1 MLSYLIFSLT
11 RWFSL
16 SHTMLS
22 DLLLTFSLPRPL
34 IPNSPSLS
42 RMTPHLP
49 AERYTLLLLYF
60 PSPLFSLP
68 LSLLISFFDYFFPFP
83 LNPASLKLTKSWPK
97 LFSYKK
103 VEPIC
108 PLNASHRYFAPASLT
123 QKISAILF
131 SYLIPLVPAAPT
143 TTNPT

>member
-16 SHTMLS
+16 SHTKLS

-34 IPNSPSLS
+34 IPNAPSLS

-60 PSPLFSLP
+60 PSPLFSLS
-68 LSLLISFFDYFFPFP
+68 LSLPLLISFFDYFFPSP
-83 LNPASLKLTKSWPK
+83 LNSASLKLTKSWPE

-108 PLNASHRYFAPASLT
+108 PTKNLYYAFLLFNPFSARYPNNN
-123 QKISAILF
+123 QPKVNLF
-131 SYLIPLVPAAPT
+131 LFLLCF
-143 TTNPT
+143 

>member
-1 MLSYLIFSLT
+1 MLSYIIFSLT

-34 IPNSPSLS
+34 IPNAPSLS

-49 AERYTLLLLYF
+49 AEWYTLLLLYF
-60 PSPLFSLP
+60 PSPLFSP
-68 LSLLISFFDYFFPFP
+68 SLFSSPFLIIFFPSP
-83 LNPASLKLTKSWPK
+83 LNPASLKLTKSWPE
-97 LFSYKK
+97 LFSYNK

-131 SYLIPLVPAAPT
+131 SYLIPFVPAAPT
-143 TTNPT
+143 TTNLT